1 MKRQIYYIKTVLEKN
16 VCLQLMKK
24 EKKDPLYSLSS
35 TDHWLYQRMSNVPQ
49 AYV

>member
-1 MKRQIYYIKTVLEKN
+1 MYIKMVLEKN
-16 VCLQLMKK
+16 LCIQLTKI

-35 TDHWLYQRMSNVPQ
+35 TDYCLYQRMSNVPQ